1 MADSPD
7 QAGYGGLP
15 GGYGSKTEHLR
26 FSQKEIE
33 EVKKMDYRKAVA
45 LAKEGKE
52 EGFHFLYEAT
62 YRSKYYLALQYMKNG
77 EAAKDVLQDAYIKA
91 FSKLDQL
98 KEPDAFPGWLGR
110 IVANTAKN
118 KLERNEPLLFSD
130 VGTDEDAE
138 GFEYRIEDETIENQP
153 ELSYTKQEVRDLVHE
168 LIGSLSEEQRM
179 CILLFYIEG
188 ASIKEI
194 AATLDCSENT
204 VKSRLNYG
212 RKNLKAKAEQLQ
224 KKGYRLYGVAPLP
237 LLLFLLW
244 TQEAGLSESGAFAE
258 AGREV
263 AKEIFRHSAAPKSMA
278 SSGIRHTAEGG
289 AKTAAKTA
297 AKSGFLHTAAGK
309 AVAVIVC
316 ACIAGGVIYGAST
329 MAPQPAETEIAAQE
343 TEEAAPERTPE
354 ATPEPT
360 ARELSE
366 AEYPELLAGQLTKEE
381 MEFVLAYGPDE
392 IPEGGFTSS
401 DYTDLI
407 NSLCQGSDSENG
419 AIENY
424 GTNEQWESQYSIGD
438 INRLFSMFTG
448 YRLAEGNEPSEM
460 FRISGDTLVFFPAT
474 LSYTAAADITKTEY
488 TDGELDIYYTY
499 VHNSYENG
507 ESTSFKKA
515 VLMPNEDGVYQI
527 VRIEEAGQP
536 TGTPAAEATPE
547 AGGAAI
553 GELYAGAL
561 DESESGSDYYFVYD
575 MNGDGIQELIVGT
588 EFAETAFIYS
598 DIRVYTC
605 EKQAAGYVLK
615 PISGEVTTLG
625 LCIAEDGNGL
635 FTQDISRGTGAIDIY
650 RITIQDGALVR
661 GDSEQEYTLGDAG
674 YQEFG
679 NANPTVEWLELS
691 DRSALAVIG

>member
-1 MADSPD
+1 M
-7 QAGYGGLP
+7 
-15 GGYGSKTEHLR
+15 
-26 FSQKEIE
+26 
-33 EVKKMDYRKAVA
+33 
-45 LAKEGKE
+45 
-52 EGFHFLYEAT
+52 
-62 YRSKYYLALQYMKNG
+62 
-77 EAAKDVLQDAYIKA
+77 
-91 FSKLDQL
+91 
-98 KEPDAFPGWLGR
+98 
-110 IVANTAKN
+110 
-118 KLERNEPLLFSD
+118 
-130 VGTDEDAE
+130 
-138 GFEYRIEDETIENQP
+138 
-153 ELSYTKQEVRDLVHE
+153 
-168 LIGSLSEEQRM
+168 
-179 CILLFYIEG
+179 
-188 ASIKEI
+188 
-194 AATLDCSENT
+194 
-204 VKSRLNYG
+204 
-212 RKNLKAKAEQLQ
+212 
-224 KKGYRLYGVAPLP
+224 APLP
-237 LLLFLLW
+237 LLLFLLR

-309 AVAVIVC
+309 AVAVIAC

-329 MAPQPAETEIAAQE
+329 MAPQPAETEIAVQE

-381 MEFVLAYGPDE
+381 LEFVLAYGPDE

-419 AIENY
+419 AIKNY

-488 TDGELDIYYTY
+488 TDSELDIYYTH

-679 NANPTVEWLELS
+679 NAES
-691 DRSALAVIG
+691 DSRMARAFRPFGSRCDRLKPARPERAEPAAADEQQAGKVKTADSVFAVFCWQ

>member
-1 MADSPD
+1 M
-7 QAGYGGLP
+7 
-15 GGYGSKTEHLR
+15 
-26 FSQKEIE
+26 
-33 EVKKMDYRKAVA
+33 
-45 LAKEGKE
+45 
-52 EGFHFLYEAT
+52 
-62 YRSKYYLALQYMKNG
+62 
-77 EAAKDVLQDAYIKA
+77 LQDAYIKA

-118 KLERNEPLLFSD
+118 KLARNEPLLFSD

-237 LLLFLLW
+237 LLLFLLR

-309 AVAVIVC
+309 AVAVIAC

-329 MAPQPAETEIAAQE
+329 MAPQPAETEIAVQE

-381 MEFVLAYGPDE
+381 LEFVLAYGPDE

-419 AIENY
+419 AIKNY

-488 TDGELDIYYTY
+488 TDSELDIYYTH

>member
-1 MADSPD
+1 
-7 QAGYGGLP
+7 
-15 GGYGSKTEHLR
+15 
-26 FSQKEIE
+26 
-33 EVKKMDYRKAVA
+33 MDYRKAVA

-52 EGFHFLYEAT
+52 EGFRFLYEAT
-62 YRSKYYLALQYMKNG
+62 YRSKYYLALQYMKNE
-77 EAAKDVLQDAYIKA
+77 EAAKDVLQDAYVKA

-118 KLERNEPLLFSD
+118 RLVKNEPLLFSD
-130 VGTDEDAE
+130 AATDEDAE
-138 GFEYRIEDETIENQP
+138 GFEYRIEDEKIENQP
-153 ELSYTKQEVRDLVHE
+153 ELAYTKQELRELVHE

-188 ASIKEI
+188 ASIREI
-194 AATLDCSENT
+194 ASALDCSENT

-212 RKNLKAKAEQLQ
+212 RKNLKAKAEELK

-237 LLLFLLW
+237 LLLFLLR

-258 AGREV
+258 AGREA

-278 SSGIRHTAEGG
+278 PSGMRHTAEGS
-289 AKTAAKTA
+289 AKTAAKTV
-297 AKSGFLHTAAGK
+297 AKNGFLHTVAGK
-309 AVAVIVC
+309 AVAVIAC

-329 MAPQPAETEIAAQE
+329 MAQQPAETEIAVQE

-381 MEFVLAYGPDE
+381 LEFVLAYGPNK
-392 IPEGGFTSS
+392 IPEQGFTPS
-401 DYTDLI
+401 DYTNLI

-438 INRLFSMFTG
+438 INRLFSMFTD

-536 TGTPAAEATPE
+536 TGTPAAETTPE
-547 AGGAAI
+547 AGGIADGAAI
-553 GELYAGAL
+553 GELYAGVL
-561 DESESGSDYYFVYD
+561 DGPESGSDYYFVYD

-605 EKQAAGYVLK
+605 EKQATDYVLK

-625 LCIAEDGNGL
+625 LCMAKDGNGL
-635 FTQDISRGTGAIDIY
+635 FTQDISRGTGAINIY
-650 RITIQDGALVR
+650 RITMQDGTLVK
-661 GDSEQEYTLGDAG
+661 GNSEQEYTLGDAE
-674 YQEFG
+674 YKAFSD
-679 NANPTVEWLELS
+679 ANPAVEWLELS